1 MLPLRKRVAKNEDTM
16 NLKHAKSLAS
26 DVCKW
31 QKADTSC
38 RTLWGEGSGSNR
50 RESPTPAL
58 DQAPN
63 TPSII
68 GLDADNPARIG
79 HASWF
84 GGEAEALSG
93 A

>member
-1 MLPLRKRVAKNEDTM
+1 M
-16 NLKHAKSLAS
+16 NLKRAKSLAS

-38 RTLWGEGSGSNR
+38 RTLWGEGSGSTAANPLPR
-50 RESPTPAL
+50 PWTRL
-58 DQAPN
+58 QD
-63 TPSII
+63 TPSIM